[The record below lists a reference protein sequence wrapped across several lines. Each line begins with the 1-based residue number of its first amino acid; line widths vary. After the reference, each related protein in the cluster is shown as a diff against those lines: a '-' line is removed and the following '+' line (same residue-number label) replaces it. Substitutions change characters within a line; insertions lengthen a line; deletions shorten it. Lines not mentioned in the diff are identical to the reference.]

1 MSSVESNKRS
11 LSAKARARLADRVRL
26 IAKLCRHMEKTGRCS
41 RAIVHELRRAC
52 RATEAAAWLL
62 SSADRPKFEKCRTRL
77 KRLRRRAG
85 AVRDIDVAGTVLKSL
100 ASSPALRRDASRVR
114 DSLRRKRR
122 ERVERL
128 LAFLRKHPRGG
139 THAAADALQGVSKSL
154 GDAGVVRSV
163 RALDAR
169 VRRLA
174 ATGPRSIGA
183 IHTLRIAGKRAL
195 LAGEIV
201 RPTPR
206 ECNPLAVLVD
216 QIGRLLDLEVAIAL
230 ATELLSEL
238 ASERAAG
245 RGTEQ
250 GNKGSRSNS
259 QLQAIRPQLLFATL
273 RRLAR
278 IEKSQAIALCEAL
291 DRPRSRRGS
300 VQ

>member
-1 MSSVESNKRS
+1 
-11 LSAKARARLADRVRL
+11 L
-26 IAKLCRHMEKTGRCS
+26 IAKLCRHIKKTGRCS
-41 RAIVHELRRAC
+41 RTFVHELRRAC
-52 RATEAAAWLL
+52 RAAEAAAWLL
-62 SSADRPKFEKCRTRL
+62 SSADRPAFEKFRTRL

-100 ASSPALRRDASRVR
+100 ASSPALRRDVSLLR
-114 DSLRRKRR
+114 DSLGKKRR

-139 THAAADALQGVSKSL
+139 THAAADALKEVSKSL
-154 GDAGVVRSV
+154 GHAGVVRSL

-183 IHTLRIAGKRAL
+183 LHTLRIAGKRAL

-216 QIGRLLDLEVAIAL
+216 QIGRLLDLEVALELTDDL
-230 ATELLSEL
+230 ANELSPEQATARKSTRRTKLGTK
-238 ASERAAG
+238 RA
-245 RGTEQ
+245 
-250 GNKGSRSNS
+250 RSG
-259 QLQAIRPQLLFATL
+259 LGPHATGPLPLLRTL
-273 RRLAR
+273 RERTRL
-278 IEKSQAIALCEAL
+278 ESLVVSKDCVAIAKIRDWRASAATITA
-291 DRPRSRRGS
+291 SR
-300 VQ
+300 Q